1 MKEDVFAY
9 IDDHKAQ
16 MMDLWQDLVNQD
28 SPASYREGVDLV
40 AKRVFNRRYHRKI
53 FKELEEAG
61 ASTRWDEE
69 GKALIAEI
77 PGDSRAP
84 VLLLGHMDTVFP
96 VGEAARR
103 PFTVEGSRVTG
114 PGALDMK
121 GGVAVM
127 LSALKALHSA
137 GFSGRP
143 LKVILVSDEEIAHNG
158 SKATV
163 MLQREA
169 RGCAACFNC
178 ETGYED
184 NSLVIGRKG
193 GVVFKAAVHGIAAHA
208 GNNPRQGRSA
218 IWEMAKKI
226 DDIQNMTDWDKG
238 ITFNVGT
245 IKGGT
250 VSNAIPD
257 YCEVEGDI
265 RFQDP
270 DISPLVKEELL
281 KVLNHTYI
289 EGTKTELLLYHEGM
303 LPMKMTEENRKL
315 FEFVKK
321 TGEENGIPVSEGKL
335 VGGGSDSGY
344 VVYAGVP
351 TVCAMGV
358 KGRFNHTR
366 DEYALKDSLFE
377 RAKLLGA
384 VILKMNEV

>member
-40 AKRVFNRRYHRKI
+40 AKRVF
-53 FKELEEAG
+53 KELEEAG

-69 GKALIAEI
+69 GKALIAES

-184 NSLVIGRKG
+184 NSLVLGRKG

>member
-40 AKRVFNRRYHRKI
+40 AKRVS
-53 FKELEEAG
+53 KELEEAG

-184 NSLVIGRKG
+184 DSLVIGRKG

-281 KVLNHTYI
+281 KVLNHTYM

>member
-40 AKRVFNRRYHRKI
+40 AKRV

-103 PFTVEGSRVTG
+103 PFTVEGNRVTG

-270 DISPLVKEELL
+270 DISPFVKEELL

>member
-40 AKRVFNRRYHRKI
+40 AKRVF
-53 FKELEEAG
+53 KELEEAG

-84 VLLLGHMDTVFP
+84 VLLLGHIDTVFP

-114 PGALDMK
+114 PSALDMK

-250 VSNAIPD
+250 VSNAIPG

-270 DISPLVKEELL
+270 DISPFVKEELL
-281 KVLNHTYI
+281 KVLNHTYM

>member
-40 AKRVFNRRYHRKI
+40 AKRVF
-53 FKELEEAG
+53 KELEEAG

-84 VLLLGHMDTVFP
+84 VLLLGHMDTVFL

-270 DISPLVKEELL
+270 DISPFVKEELL

>member
-28 SPASYREGVDLV
+28 NPASYREGVDLV
-40 AKRVFNRRYHRKI
+40 AKRV

-270 DISPLVKEELL
+270 DISPFVKEELF
-281 KVLNHTYI
+281 KVLNHTYM

>member
-16 MMDLWQDLVNQD
+16 MMDLWQYLVNQD

-40 AKRVFNRRYHRKI
+40 AKRV

-270 DISPLVKEELL
+270 DISPFVKEELL

>member
-40 AKRVFNRRYHRKI
+40 AKRVF
-53 FKELEEAG
+53 KELEEAG

-84 VLLLGHMDTVFP
+84 VLLLGHIDTVFP

-250 VSNAIPD
+250 VSNAIPG
-257 YCEVEGDI
+257 YWEVEGDI

-270 DISPLVKEELL
+270 DISPFVKEELL
-281 KVLNHTYI
+281 KVLNHTYM

>member
-9 IDDHKAQ
+9 IDDHRAQ

-40 AKRVFNRRYHRKI
+40 AKRV

>member
-40 AKRVFNRRYHRKI
+40 AKRVF
-53 FKELEEAG
+53 KELEEAG

-84 VLLLGHMDTVFP
+84 VLLLGHIDTVFP

-250 VSNAIPD
+250 VSNAIPG

-270 DISPLVKEELL
+270 DISPFVKEELL
-281 KVLNHTYI
+281 KVLNHTYM

-384 VILKMNEV
+384 VFLKMNEV

>member
-40 AKRVFNRRYHRKI
+40 AKRV

-114 PGALDMK
+114 QGALDMK

-226 DDIQNMTDWDKG
+226 DDIQNMTDRDKG

>member
-40 AKRVFNRRYHRKI
+40 AKRV

-103 PFTVEGSRVTG
+103 LFTVEGSRVTG

>member
-40 AKRVFNRRYHRKI
+40 AKRVF
-53 FKELEEAG
+53 KELEEAG

-84 VLLLGHMDTVFP
+84 VLLLGHIDTVFP

-127 LSALKALHSA
+127 LSALKTLHSA

-250 VSNAIPD
+250 VSNAIPG

-270 DISPLVKEELL
+270 DISPFVKEELL

>member
-40 AKRVFNRRYHRKI
+40 AKRV

-335 VGGGSDSGY
+335 VGGSDSGY

>member
-40 AKRVFNRRYHRKI
+40 AKRV

-270 DISPLVKEELL
+270 DISPFVKEELF
-281 KVLNHTYI
+281 KVLNHTYM
-289 EGTKTELLLYHEGM
+289 EGMKTELLLYHEGM

>member
-40 AKRVFNRRYHRKI
+40 AKRV

-384 VILKMNEV
+384 VILKMKEV

>member
-40 AKRVFNRRYHRKI
+40 AKRV

-250 VSNAIPD
+250 VSNAIPN

>member
-40 AKRVFNRRYHRKI
+40 AKRVF
-53 FKELEEAG
+53 KELEEAG

-84 VLLLGHMDTVFP
+84 VLLLGHIDTVFP

-143 LKVILVSDEEIAHNG
+143 LKEILVSDEEIAHNG

-193 GVVFKAAVHGIAAHA
+193 GVVFKAAVPGIAAHA

-250 VSNAIPD
+250 VSNAIPG

-270 DISPLVKEELL
+270 DISPFVKEELL
-281 KVLNHTYI
+281 KVLNHTHI

>member
-40 AKRVFNRRYHRKI
+40 AKRVF
-53 FKELEEAG
+53 KELEEAG

-84 VLLLGHMDTVFP
+84 VLLLGHIDTVFP

-250 VSNAIPD
+250 VSNAIPG

-270 DISPLVKEELL
+270 DISPFVKEELF
-281 KVLNHTYI
+281 KVLNHTYM

>member
-28 SPASYREGVDLV
+28 SPASYQEGVDLV
-40 AKRVFNRRYHRKI
+40 AKRV

-270 DISPLVKEELL
+270 DISPFVKEELF
-281 KVLNHTYI
+281 KVLNHTYM

>member
-40 AKRVFNRRYHRKI
+40 AKRVF
-53 FKELEEAG
+53 KELEEAG

-84 VLLLGHMDTVFP
+84 VLLLGHIDTVFP

-250 VSNAIPD
+250 VSNAIPG

-270 DISPLVKEELL
+270 DISPFVKEELL

-351 TVCAMGV
+351 TVCAMGF

>member
-40 AKRVFNRRYHRKI
+40 AKRVS
-53 FKELEEAG
+53 KELEEAG
-61 ASTRWDEE
+61 GDARWDEE

-103 PFTVEGSRVTG
+103 PFTAEGSRVTG

-270 DISPLVKEELL
+270 DISPFVKEELF
-281 KVLNHTYI
+281 KVLNHTYM

>member
-40 AKRVFNRRYHRKI
+40 AKRVF
-53 FKELEEAG
+53 KELEEAG

-84 VLLLGHMDTVFP
+84 VLLLGHIDTVFP

-250 VSNAIPD
+250 VSNAIPG

-270 DISPLVKEELL
+270 DISPFVKEELL
-281 KVLNHTYI
+281 KVLNHTYM

>member
-40 AKRVFNRRYHRKI
+40 AKRV

-250 VSNAIPD
+250 VSNAIPG

-270 DISPLVKEELL
+270 DISPFVKEELL
-281 KVLNHTYI
+281 KVLNHTYM

-366 DEYALKDSLFE
+366 DEYALKDSLFQ

>member
-40 AKRVFNRRYHRKI
+40 AKRVF
-53 FKELEEAG
+53 KELEEAG

-69 GKALIAEI
+69 VKALIAEI

-84 VLLLGHMDTVFP
+84 VLLLGHIDTVFP

-250 VSNAIPD
+250 VSNAIPG

-270 DISPLVKEELL
+270 DISPFVKEELL

>member
-40 AKRVFNRRYHRKI
+40 AKRV

-321 TGEENGIPVSEGKL
+321 TGEENGLPVSEGKL

>member
-40 AKRVFNRRYHRKI
+40 AKRV

-270 DISPLVKEELL
+270 DISPFVREELF
-281 KVLNHTYI
+281 KVLNHTYM

>member
-40 AKRVFNRRYHRKI
+40 AKRVF
-53 FKELEEAG
+53 KELEEAG

-84 VLLLGHMDTVFP
+84 VLLLGHIDTVFP

-250 VSNAIPD
+250 VSNAIPG

-270 DISPLVKEELL
+270 YISPFVKEELL
-281 KVLNHTYI
+281 KVLNHTYM

>member
-40 AKRVFNRRYHRKI
+40 AKRV

-270 DISPLVKEELL
+270 DISPFVKEELL

-303 LPMKMTEENRKL
+303 LPMKMTEDNKKL

>member
-40 AKRVFNRRYHRKI
+40 AKRVF
-53 FKELEEAG
+53 KEVEEAG

-84 VLLLGHMDTVFP
+84 VLLLGHIDTVFP

-250 VSNAIPD
+250 VSNAIPG

-270 DISPLVKEELL
+270 DISPFVKEELL
-281 KVLNHTYI
+281 KVLNHTYM

>member
-40 AKRVFNRRYHRKI
+40 AKRV

-103 PFTVEGSRVTG
+103 SFTVEGSRVTG

-226 DDIQNMTDWDKG
+226 DDIQNMTDRDKG

>member
-40 AKRVFNRRYHRKI
+40 AKRVF
-53 FKELEEAG
+53 KELEEAG

-77 PGDSRAP
+77 PRDSRAP

-270 DISPLVKEELL
+270 DISPFVKEELF
-281 KVLNHTYI
+281 KVLNHTYM

>member
-40 AKRVFNRRYHRKI
+40 AKRV

-270 DISPLVKEELL
+270 DISPFVKEELF
-281 KVLNHTYI
+281 KVLNHTYM

-384 VILKMNEV
+384 VILKMNEVKGE

>member
-40 AKRVFNRRYHRKI
+40 AKRV

-103 PFTVEGSRVTG
+103 PFTAEGSRITG

-270 DISPLVKEELL
+270 DISPFVKEELF
-281 KVLNHTYI
+281 KVLNHTYM

>member
-40 AKRVFNRRYHRKI
+40 AKRV

-270 DISPLVKEELL
+270 DISPFVKEELL

-289 EGTKTELLLYHEGM
+289 EETKTELLLYHEGM

>member
-40 AKRVFNRRYHRKI
+40 AKRVF
-53 FKELEEAG
+53 KELEEAG

-84 VLLLGHMDTVFP
+84 VLLLGHIDTVFP

-169 RGCAACFNC
+169 RGCAVCFNC

-250 VSNAIPD
+250 VSNAIPG

-270 DISPLVKEELL
+270 DISPFVKEELL

>member
-40 AKRVFNRRYHRKI
+40 AKRVF
-53 FKELEEAG
+53 KELEEAG

-84 VLLLGHMDTVFP
+84 VLLLGHIDTVFP

-143 LKVILVSDEEIAHNG
+143 LKVILVSDEEMAHNG

-250 VSNAIPD
+250 VSNAIPG

-270 DISPLVKEELL
+270 DISPFVKEELL
-281 KVLNHTYI
+281 KVLNHTYM

>member
-40 AKRVFNRRYHRKI
+40 AKRV

-270 DISPLVKEELL
+270 DISPFVKEELF
-281 KVLNHTYI
+281 KVLNHTYM

-351 TVCAMGV
+351 TVCAIGV

>member
-40 AKRVFNRRYHRKI
+40 AKRVF
-53 FKELEEAG
+53 KELEEAG

-84 VLLLGHMDTVFP
+84 VLLLGHIDTVFP

-250 VSNAIPD
+250 VSNAIPG

-270 DISPLVKEELL
+270 DISPFVKEELL
-281 KVLNHTYI
+281 KVLNHTYM

-366 DEYALKDSLFE
+366 DEYAIKDSLFE

>member
-40 AKRVFNRRYHRKI
+40 AKRV

-226 DDIQNMTDWDKG
+226 DDIQNMTDRDKG

-377 RAKLLGA
+377 RAKLLGS